1 MEAGVRGSL
10 GGLRHDP
17 FSSLPMRLPHR
28 DLAAGDHFGF
38 LGLTALAIR
47 AVASTTLGFFGCLGL
62 RTSRPPLFFPDI
74 AHAIAPGDG
83 VRSRGRP
90 RRRSTCRARERI
102 VAPSAR
108 RD

>member
-38 LGLTALAIR
+38 LGLTALANR
-47 AVASTTLGFFGCLGL
+47 VVASTTLGFFGCLGL
-62 RTSRPPLFFPDI
+62 RTSRPPLFFTDI
-74 AHAIAPGDG
+74 AHSSTAGMRPG
-83 VRSRGRP
+83 VLQAAVSVKARHYAQIRASA
-90 RRRSTCRARERI
+90 STR
-102 VAPSAR
+102 
-108 RD
+108 